1 MEHDRHGA
9 KQPHRFDPS
18 HAAALDD
25 RARFE
30 FLDPI
35 KVFTLL
41 DAPKNGLVVDFG
53 TGTGTYAIELAAA
66 RPDLK
71 VFALDEQ
78 QPMLDL
84 LATKLIDRPLVNLES
99 LMARTPAAQAL
110 KGRAD
115 RVLALNVLHE
125 LGDEAIDELAAL
137 LKPDGR
143 VLFIDWNAEADRTA
157 GPPRDHVYGPQAAA
171 ARIEHFGFAV
181 DKQTLFRDHYALLG
195 QAKRADPTYPT
206 ATKHS

>member
-25 RARFE
+25 HARFE
-30 FLDPI
+30 FLAPSE
-35 KVFTLL
+35 VFALL
-41 DAPKNGLVVDFG
+41 DVPEDGLVVDFG

-66 RPDLK
+66 RPDIK

-84 LATKLIDRPLVNLES
+84 LAKKLVHRPLANLKP
-99 LMARTPAAQAL
+99 LMARTPASQAL
-110 KGRAD
+110 EGHAD

-125 LGDEAIDELAAL
+125 LGDDALRELAAL
-137 LKPDGR
+137 VKPDGR

-157 GPPRDHVYGPQAAA
+157 GPPRDHVYGPEAAA
-171 ARIEHFGFAV
+171 ARVEHFEFEV
-181 DKQTLFRDHYALLG
+181 ERKTLFRDHYALMC
-195 QAKRADPTYPT
+195 QAKRRHAGTEG
-206 ATKHS
+206 HRHR